1 MVNSREDGRS
11 LRGEGCRERAWGFIS
26 VRTNTALCR
35 HAGGADFGGGAAK
48 GGEQRRQLED
58 PEGAGSSRGQGET
71 EPGFGKR
78 AATIFGRVCNVDV
91 KEGGED
97 SETLGGWGR

>member
-48 GGEQRRQLED
+48 GGEQSRQLDSSRIQRGPGAPGGRGRQSLALAREQ
-58 PEGAGSSRGQGET
+58 PRSSAGS
-71 EPGFGKR
+71 
-78 AATIFGRVCNVDV
+78 ATW
-91 KEGGED
+91 
-97 SETLGGWGR
+97 T